1 MTIPSSSSQ
10 AENFSKHRAPFF
22 TGTDYP
28 YWKTR
33 MTWYLKSTDLDVWDV
48 IKDDPTF
55 PTKLVDGVLVP
66 KPKQEWNE
74 LDRRNFQLN
83 AKAVFTLQCAMD
95 RNEYNRICQCKSA
108 KEIWRLLEI
117 THKGT
122 NKVKESK
129 INLLVH
135 NYELFSMKETE
146 TIVEMITRFT
156 DIVNGLEALGKTYKE
171 SEKVMKILRSLPS
184 KWHTKVTAIQEAKDL
199 TKLPMEEL
207 IGSLM
212 TYEINLTK
220 KLQEGE
226 DKKKKSIALKATT
239 KEEEDVEEEKP
250 SDEDNDLALIIRKLK
265 KYMRCERFRGRK
277 FTSRRDLSKKESSSH
292 GDKEKWEE
300 KRDLTYF
307 KCKKLGHIKY
317 DCPLYKSEAKRRMKK
332 AMMATWSKS
341 EESSE
346 EENEK
351 EVANMCL
358 MAIDDLNEWMLKTHD
373 QDESK
378 FAFLTKRK
386 GGYVTFRDNS
396 KGRIIGQDNIGNDTS
411 SLIESVLLV
420 DGLKHNLLS
429 ISQLCD
435 KGFKVIFEASHC
447 IIKDIQNDKTIFM
460 AIDVIMFMQ

>member
-1 MTIPSSSSQ
+1 MAIPSSSPQ

-22 TGTDYP
+22 TRTDYP

-33 MTWYLKSTDLDVWDV
+33 MTWYLQSTDLDVWDV
-48 IKDDPTF
+48 IEDGPTF

-83 AKAVFTLQCAMD
+83 AKVVFTLQCAMD

-117 THKGT
+117 THEET
-122 NKVKESK
+122 NQVKESK

-171 SEKVMKILRSLPS
+171 SKKVMKILRSLPS
-184 KWHTKVTAIQEAKDL
+184 KWHTKVTTIQEAKDL
-199 TKLPMEEL
+199 TKLPMEKL

-212 TYEINLTK
+212 TYEIDLTK

-250 SDEDNDLALIIRKLK
+250 IDEDDDLALITRKLN
-265 KYMRCERFRGRK
+265 KYMRGERFRGRK
-277 FTSRRDLSKKESSSH
+277 FTSRRDPSKKESSSH

-300 KRDLTYF
+300 KRELTCF
-307 KCKKLGHIKY
+307 KCKKLEHIKY

-351 EVANMCL
+351 KVANMSF
-358 MAIDDLNEWMLKTHD
+358 MAIDDLDEVNSNFSNEDMHDVFEELYEDFEKLSLKNNSLKKKIQKLEKELEEVKEKFSIDELSKTHL
-373 QDESK
+373 EKENEILRSEK
-378 FAFLTKRK
+378 
-386 GGYVTFRDNS
+386 
-396 KGRIIGQDNIGNDTS
+396 
-411 SLIESVLLV
+411 
-420 DGLKHNLLS
+420 
-429 ISQLCD
+429 
-435 KGFKVIFEASHC
+435 
-447 IIKDIQNDKTIFM
+447 
-460 AIDVIMFMQ
+460 